1 MREPKSRGCGRL
13 LRRSLLT
20 TVAPAT
26 DPARRGFHVKC
37 PATGEL
43 LEKISDA
50 LLTGY
55 THAMESAAP
64 ATVERPLRI
73 IPANLRGFAYEGAA
87 MGFAVR
93 DGMSLGRG
101 GRFARFLAGPG
112 TDHSYAAYAGLG
124 RALARLPKFLWPRAD
139 TVDASARWPVLDGYG
154 FHQACL
160 DPDRYIHEQVQESRV
175 PWSAG
180 DATPFGKRAIDHG
193 IGRAIWFVC
202 GADVRLAL
210 ALINRFSPSR
220 RPDLYSGAGF
230 AATYAGGADAME
242 LEMFWARAGVHRRQV
257 AQGSA
262 FAADAR
268 VRAGLTVQH
277 TCVASRVFCDMTPFE
292 VARLT
297 DGARPA
303 GVTQGDLSAYE
314 AWRQRVADEL
324 AVRRGSARPTLGY
337 AA

>member
-1 MREPKSRGCGRL
+1 MRVPKSRGFGRL
-13 LRRSLLT
+13 LRRRLIA
-20 TVAPAT
+20 TVAPDT
-26 DPARRGFHVKC
+26 DPVRRGFYEKC
-37 PATGEL
+37 PATRER

-50 LLTGY
+50 LLAGY
-55 THAMESAAP
+55 TYAVEAETP

-93 DGMSLGRG
+93 DGMSLGCG

-112 TDHSYAAYAGLG
+112 TDHSYAAHAGLG

-139 TVDASARWPVLDGYG
+139 AVDPSGRWPVLDGYG
-154 FHQACL
+154 FHQACF
-160 DPDRYIHEQVQESRV
+160 DPDRYIHGQSQESRF

-180 DATPFGKRAIDHG
+180 GATSYGNRAIDHG
-193 IGRAIWFVC
+193 IGRAIWFVG
-202 GADVRLAL
+202 GADARLAI
-210 ALINRFSPSR
+210 AMINRFPSSR
-220 RPDLYSGAGF
+220 RPDLYGGAGF

-242 LEMFWARAGVHRRQV
+242 LEMFWQRAGVHRPQV

-262 FAADAR
+262 FAADAH

-297 DGARPA
+297 DEARPA
-303 GVTQGDLSAYE
+303 QGMQGDLPLYE
-314 AWRQRVADEL
+314 VWRQRVADEL
-324 AVRRGSARPTLGY
+324 AARRGSARPTPVS
-337 AA
+337 A